1 MDDTQVLLTKLND
14 TMAVILQKLD
24 EHDAKLNQLDSVLYD
39 GIIGPANDQIAQQ
52 EYDQALSDF
61 RCKFAEQ
68 LGPYADIT
76 QAVDGVDVYQKA
88 FDTYNE
94 GGFDVSP
101 DEYVTALAES
111 LKEQVAEIKQTLGVS
126 DGVEVE
132 ATVETPTGEE
142 ATIETD
148 GENVEVDSP
157 DPEVKEEKDEAKAE
171 ESEPVKEEKDISDEP
186 VKEDEPAEEKPEEED
201 EGESLEDFEKSLQEA
216 ADKDKDVRWIRQ

>member
-148 GENVEVDSP
+148 GENVEIDSP

-171 ESEPVKEEKDISDEP
+171 EDISDEP
-186 VKEDEPAEEKPEEED
+186 VAEEEKPVEKPAEEEEEE
-201 EGESLEDFEKSLQEA
+201 EGESLEDFEKSLKEE
-216 ADKDKDVRWIRQ
+216 ADKDRDVRWIRQ

>member
-14 TMAVILQKLD
+14 TLAVILQKLD
-24 EHDAKLNQLDSVLYD
+24 EHDTKLNQLDSVLYD

-126 DGVEVE
+126 DGVGVE

-171 ESEPVKEEKDISDEP
+171 EEPKEEKDISEEP
-186 VKEDEPAEEKPEEED
+186 VAETPAEEPKEEEED
-201 EGESLEDFEKSLQEA
+201 GESLEDFEKSLKEE
-216 ADKDKDVRWIRQ
+216 ADKDRDVRWIRQ